1 MIEYDAPPPG
11 NRYVIL
17 NADGV
22 MVNRIETSAE
32 VIVYAG
38 YGTYV
43 AYEGEGDIPAVTTE
57 APWVYLNVKPDAP
70 MAQGDIMDINTG
82 HVTRP
87 EPPPEEVV
95 EGLA

>member
-1 MIEYDAPPPG
+1 
-11 NRYVIL
+11 
-17 NADGV
+17 
-22 MVNRIETSAE
+22 
-32 VIVYAG
+32 
-38 YGTYV
+38 
-43 AYEGEGDIPAVTTE
+43 
-57 APWVYLNVKPDAP
+57 VKPDAP

>member
-1 MIEYDAPPPG
+1 M

-17 NADGV
+17 DASTV
-22 MVNRIETSAE
+22 MVNRIATDAE
-32 VIVYAG
+32 VIIYAG
-38 YGTYV
+38 YGKYV
-43 AYEGEGDIPAVTTE
+43 AYEGDGDIPAVTTE
-57 APWVYLNVKPDAP
+57 EPWVYLSVKPDAP
-70 MAQGDIMDINTG
+70 MAQGDIMNINTG